1 MVFEPDA
8 FLTTCCCFGGGRSKR
23 SPKKVC
29 QEAVTCSGTGGETIS
44 QGISEL
50 LRVVKSE
57 KGIEPRKDGSLTVLL
72 REGGKTSH
80 RLRE

>member
-1 MVFEPDA
+1 
-8 FLTTCCCFGGGRSKR
+8 
-23 SPKKVC
+23 
-29 QEAVTCSGTGGETIS
+29 VTYPGTGGETIS
-44 QGISEL
+44 QGFSEL
-50 LRVVKSE
+50 PRVVKSE

>member
-1 MVFEPDA
+1 
-8 FLTTCCCFGGGRSKR
+8 
-23 SPKKVC
+23 
-29 QEAVTCSGTGGETIS
+29 VTYPGTGGETIS
-44 QGISEL
+44 QGFSEL
-50 LRVVKSE
+50 LEDVKSE